1 MINRTVAPA
10 LKSIDHIDF
19 VAPIK
24 KEINT
29 DCVLYHM
36 AAVPNETTR
45 IELYFDAG
53 KSKGTKGI
61 ANFTNGLLLSGTR
74 DRSAIQIQD
83 EINSLGGFY
92 ESGVSLENSAI
103 TLYCLREYAVELLDI
118 LIDSISNVEF
128 FEKEVK
134 EYLAENKQKW
144 RINMEKVGFLAQRE
158 FQQKMFPNQQEYGSV
173 TESEYFDTTTVQ
185 DLKSFHENHYKKGL
199 RRIVVVGDLDLKQID
214 QITALCKPLS
224 KSTTSGYERQFGNEA
239 GEFFFDKTNALQ
251 SAIRVGRTLF
261 NKNHEDYLDFLILM
275 TLLGDYFG
283 SRLMSNIR
291 EDKGY
296 TYGIG
301 SMLSELH
308 NTGFFVTATE
318 VRKEVRNE
326 TLNEIK
332 YEFERLQTELVDHD
346 ELELVKN
353 YMLGQLLKSAD
364 GPYAMMDLYMSAEL
378 HGLELEFYNRAL
390 QSIQSITPT
399 RIKDLATKYLNW
411 SDMTIVS
418 FG

>member
-19 VAPIK
+19 VAPK
-24 KEINT
+24 KTKLNT
-29 DCVLYHM
+29 DCILYHM
-36 AAVPNETTR
+36 AEVPNETAR

-53 KSKGTKGI
+53 KSRGTKGI
-61 ANFTNGLLLSGTR
+61 ANFTNGLLLSGTKT
-74 DRSAIQIQD
+74 RSAIQIQD
-83 EINSLGGFY
+83 NINSLGGFY

-103 TLYCLREYAVELLDI
+103 TLYCLREYAVELLEI

-144 RINMEKVGFLAQRE
+144 RINMEKVSFLAQRE
-158 FQQKMFPNQQEYGSV
+158 FQQKMFPNQTAYGDV
-173 TESEYFDTTTVQ
+173 TAEEYFEATTVD
-185 DLKSFHENHYKKGL
+185 DLKKFHGDHYKNGL
-199 RRIVVVGDLDLKQID
+199 RRVVVVGDLNEQQMD
-214 QITALCKPLS
+214 QIATLCKPLS
-224 KSTTSGYERQFGNEA
+224 KSTQSSYENNFGNEP
-239 GEFFFDKTNALQ
+239 GEFIFEKNSALQ
-251 SAIRVGRTLF
+251 TAVRIGRTLF

-318 VRKEVRNE
+318 VRKEVKKE
-326 TLNEIK
+326 TLKEIK
-332 YEFERLQTELVDHD
+332 NEFERLQTELVDHD

-378 HGLELEFYNRAL
+378 HGLELDFYNQAL
-390 QSIQSITPT
+390 QSIQSISAE
-399 RIKDLATKYLNW
+399 RILHLAKKYLNW
-411 SDMTIVS
+411 SDMTVVA

>member
-1 MINRTVAPA
+1 MINRTIAPA

-19 VAPIK
+19 IAPK
-24 KEINT
+24 KQELNT
-29 DCVLYHM
+29 DCILYHM
-36 AAVPNETTR
+36 SEVPNETAR

-53 KSKGTKGI
+53 KSRGTKGI
-61 ANFTNGLLLSGTR
+61 ANFTNGLLLSGTKTR
-74 DRSAIQIQD
+74 TAIEIQD
-83 EINSLGGFY
+83 EINGLGGFY

-103 TLYCLREYAVELLDI
+103 TLYCLREYAVELVEI

-144 RINMEKVGFLAQRE
+144 RINMEKVSFLAQRE
-158 FQQKMFPNQQEYGSV
+158 FQQKMFPNQTAYGDV
-173 TESEYFDTTTVQ
+173 TEGEYFETTTVD
-185 DLKSFHENHYKKGL
+185 DLKKFHSAHYKNGL
-199 RRIVVVGDLDLKQID
+199 RRVVVVGDLNDQQIKQIAGMC
-214 QITALCKPLS
+214 IPISKKTKSSYESHFANKP
-224 KSTTSGYERQFGNEA
+224 
-239 GEFFFDKTNALQ
+239 GEFIFDKVNALQ

-261 NKNHEDYLDFLILM
+261 NKNDEDYLDFLILQ

-301 SMLSELH
+301 TMLSELH

-318 VRKEVRNE
+318 VRKEVKKE
-326 TLNEIK
+326 TLKEIK
-332 YEFERLQTELVDHD
+332 FEFERLQNEFVDEGELD
-346 ELELVKN
+346 LVKN

-378 HGLELEFYNRAL
+378 HGLELNFYNRAL
-390 QSIQSITPT
+390 QSIQSITPQ
-399 RIKDLATKYLNW
+399 RIQELAKMYLNW
-411 SDMTIVS
+411 NDMTIVA